1 MSTEI
6 GKAYVQIMPS
16 AKGIKGNLE
25 KELGGG
31 VGDSV
36 GQSLGGQILSGAK
49 KLLAAG
55 AIAEVIKA
63 SIMQGAALE
72 QSIGGVETLFK
83 DHADTVISNAKKAY
97 KTAGVSA
104 NQYMEQ
110 VTSFSAS
117 LIQSLE
123 GDTQKAAKY
132 ADMAMVDMSDNANK
146 FGSNIQDIQNAYQ
159 GFAKQNYTMLDNLKL
174 GYGGTKTEM
183 ERLLSDAEAISG
195 VHYDISNYSDVVEAI
210 HVIQEEMGITGTT
223 ATEAGTTVSGSFA
236 MMRASADD
244 LLGAIAKGWDLQPYI
259 DNLLTSIGTFA
270 GNVLP
275 MIGNIVGGI
284 VTYFMQNAPQML
296 AAGMEM
302 LAQLS
307 QGLVTG
313 IPEFINNA
321 MSLVGD
327 FISGIQQNAPQ
338 IIESGLTML
347 NNLVDGLIEG
357 LPQLI
362 EQGAQL
368 ILQFAQ
374 IIAENAP
381 AIVTGGMELV
391 GKLIMGII
399 QAIPS
404 LIASIPT
411 LVQAAITAFTSS
423 NWATAGIQAVG
434 KIVLGLIQAVGQLV
448 GQLASLAS
456 QAISKFLSGNWIGSG
471 LQAIGKVV
479 SGIGN
484 AAGRVL
490 TSLRTMASNAIRN
503 FISGNWLS
511 AGFQA
516 ISKIVSGITP
526 GAIVGKMR
534 GLAQSALNAFRGTN
548 WASLGSNIISGI
560 VSGIGG
566 AAGHLFSSLT
576 NLASNALSKAKSL
589 LDIGSPSRVF
599 AREVGHWIPAGIAM
613 GVDQNADTLIESI
626 NGLTEDALAE
636 SESMLNLTRG
646 GKFSGSMNMNY
657 TVDDATIGLQAQIN
671 DVVTILGQILSKD
684 TSIYMDGDK
693 VADTLSP
700 RINRRLGMAL

>member
-49 KLLAAG
+49 KFLAAG

-83 DHADTVISNAKKAY
+83 DHADTVISNAKNAY

-313 IPEFINNA
+313 IPEFISNA
-321 MSLVGD
+321 MSLIGD

-338 IIESGLTML
+338 IIDSGLTML
-347 NNLVDGLIEG
+347 NNLVDGIVQG
-357 LPQLI
+357 LPTFI

-381 AIVTGGMELV
+381 SIVSGGMELIV
-391 GKLIMGII
+391 NLAMGII
-399 QAIPS
+399 QAIPT
-404 LIASIPT
+404 LVANIPT
-411 LVQAAITAFTSS
+411 LIQAAITAFTAG

-434 KIVLGLIQAVGQLV
+434 KIVLGLIQAVGQLIS
-448 GQLASLAS
+448 QAATLAS
-456 QAISKFLSGNWIGSG
+456 QAITNFLSGNWASG
-471 LQAIGKVV
+471 GT
-479 SGIGN
+479 G
-484 AAGRVL
+484 
-490 TSLRTMASNAIRN
+490 
-503 FISGNWLS
+503 
-511 AGFQA
+511 A
-516 ISKIVSGITP
+516 ISKIVSNLSPSNLLTKASEVASEAIQTFKNADWSGI
-526 GAIVGKMR
+526 
-534 GLAQSALNAFRGTN
+534 
-548 WASLGSNIISGI
+548 GSSIISGI

-566 AAGHLFSSLT
+566 AAGSLFSSLT
-576 NLASNALSKAKSL
+576 NLASNALQKAKSL

-613 GVDQNADTLIESI
+613 GIDQNAGTVLEAI
-626 NGLTEDALAE
+626 NGLTDEAL
-636 SESMLNLTRG
+636 SESQQMLNLTRG
-646 GKFSGSMNMNY
+646 GDMSGTMNMNY
-657 TVDDATIGLQAQIN
+657 TVDDATIGLQAQID
-671 DVVTILGQILSKD
+671 DVVSILGQILSKD

-693 VADTLSP
+693 VADTLEP
-700 RINRRLGMAL
+700 RINRKLGMAL